1 MKKFISI
8 YRSTKKEGMYL
19 YSEKEQG
26 LKKVPKPL
34 LELFGAPA
42 LVTHMIV
49 GEDKKFARFE
59 KEDLLKALLEKGYYL
74 QMPEP
79 LPEYR
84 QFMVKTN
91 QRLDVES
98 Q

>member
-1 MKKFISI
+1 MRKFISI
-8 YRSTKKEGMYL
+8 YRSSKKEGMYL
-19 YSEKEQG
+19 YLEKEHG
-26 LKKVPKPL
+26 LKKVPEAL
-34 LELFGAPA
+34 LKLFGKPA

-49 GEDKKFARFE
+49 DKDKKFARF
-59 KEDLLKALLEKGYYL
+59 DSTNLFKALLEKGFYL
-74 QMPEP
+74 QMPDP

-84 QFMVKTN
+84 QFMVKSN